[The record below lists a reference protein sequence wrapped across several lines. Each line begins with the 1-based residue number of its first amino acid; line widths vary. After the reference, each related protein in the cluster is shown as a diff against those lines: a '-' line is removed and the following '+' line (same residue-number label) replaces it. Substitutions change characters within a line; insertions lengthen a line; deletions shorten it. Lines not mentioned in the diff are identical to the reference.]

1 MANAAER
8 ITDVLTVLVQHPAGL
23 SASEVGEALGLSR
36 TAAARLLTL
45 MVEAALAERD
55 PDTQK
60 YVLGL
65 DLWLTGTAATQRLPV
80 VELSRLPMAE
90 AVAVHGTP
98 LFVGVNRGSQTY
110 VLRAVERVRN
120 YPIVHPIA
128 LKQPIPELATGK
140 AILAFDAP
148 NNVAAA
154 LAGLF
159 ADDAEGRGERER
171 LVEELERTRERGF
184 ALKYCQDGS
193 GVNGIAVP
201 IIDRSGYAVA
211 GLSAS
216 LAPVPVERYTPEPVL
231 SVIKDAADVVS
242 RNLGYARFTAAV
254 VP

>member
-8 ITDVLTVLVQHPAGL
+8 ITDALSVLVRHPAGL

-36 TAAARLLTL
+36 TAALRLLNL
-45 MVEAALAERD
+45 MVAAALAERD
-55 PDTQK
+55 PATQK

-90 AVAVHGTP
+90 AVAAHGIP
-98 LFVGVNRGSQTY
+98 LFVGVNRGTYTY
-110 VLRAVERVRN
+110 VLRAVERVRGF
-120 YPIVHPIA
+120 PIVHPIA

-148 NNVAAA
+148 ETTSAA
-154 LAGLF
+154 LDGLF
-159 ADDAEGRGERER
+159 AGDTGERER
-171 LVEELERTRERGF
+171 FAEELERTRERGF
-184 ALKYCQDGS
+184 ALKYCQDG
-193 GVNGIAVP
+193 GAVNGIAVP
-201 IIDRSGYAVA
+201 ILDRSGYAVA

-216 LAPVPVERYTPEPVL
+216 LDPVPVARFAPDPVL

-242 RNLGYARFTAAV
+242 RYLGYARFTAAL